1 MRRVDHS
8 SAHQGWG
15 YSRSTWGMRYSGKME
30 MLSTL
35 DISWPE
41 FHNPVDLS
49 VTVEESLGSF
59 HTLFGSVL
67 GMFWLF
73 NLYYWSLRTT
83 CSQRQI
89 LWPCPRCQS
98 PIAGWPSVC
107 SPAVGGRSKVPTP
120 WELPERWWSPHAA
133 QRSWPVSKT
142 DAKKTSGTNFQCK
155 VWFDAKNVKYFNCG
169 TNQLYDHF
177 GGNLLILNQQLV
189 DQSEG
194 WH

>member
-15 YSRSTWGMRYSGKME
+15 YSRSTWGMRYSWH
-30 MLSTL
+30 LLTRIAQS
-35 DISWPE
+35 S
-41 FHNPVDLS
+41 
-49 VTVEESLGSF
+49 GSQCYRGIF
-59 HTLFGSVL
+59 RLFSYSKFGSVL

-89 LWPCPRCQS
+89 LWPCSRCQS

-142 DAKKTSGTNFQCK
+142 DAKKKPVVPIFSVK
-155 VWFDAKNVKYFNCG
+155 YDAKNVKYFNCG
-169 TNQLYDHF
+169 TNQLYDYF
-177 GGNLLILNQQLV
+177 GWG
-189 DQSEG
+189 
-194 WH
+194 